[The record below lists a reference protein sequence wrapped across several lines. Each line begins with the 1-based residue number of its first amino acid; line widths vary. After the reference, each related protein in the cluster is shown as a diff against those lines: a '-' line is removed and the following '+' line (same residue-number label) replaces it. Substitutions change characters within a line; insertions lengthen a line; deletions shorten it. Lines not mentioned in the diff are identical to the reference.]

1 MPSPIRVDCARCE
14 AILTEEIPTV
24 ICGNTCHEC
33 GRYAYRPDQ
42 PSYLYLLTHLQ
53 LHQHKIGIGT
63 VGKDKGYLQNLIE
76 AGWKAHGLW
85 HADSKIKT
93 FKWEEK
99 VFSHLQIISTEKP
112 EPQLFLGRFDKH
124 WVESINALAIS
135 ITDLSQLI
143 SAVVTGKVK

>member
-1 MPSPIRVDCARCE
+1 MKSDCARCE

-53 LHQHKIGIGT
+53 LHQHKIGFGT
-63 VGKDKGYLQNLIE
+63 VGKDKGYLQNLIG
-76 AGWKAHGLW
+76 AGWKVHGLW
-85 HADSKIKT
+85 HAETKRET
-93 FKWEEK
+93 FQWEEK
-99 VFSHLQIISTEKP
+99 VFSHLQVISNEISK
-112 EPQLFLGRFDKH
+112 PQLFLGRSDKH

-135 ITDLSQLI
+135 ITDLSHLM
-143 SAVVTGKVK
+143 SAVVSGKVK